1 MEKVEKLTDITPTW
15 NRKKQAELI
24 DTSIKYLLWA
34 CALLM
39 TVIVL
44 AIIIFVSQKGLQ
56 TFSSITVG
64 EFFLTSKWDPDSGKF
79 GGLSFILG
87 SLQVTLL
94 SIMLATPLALA
105 CSIFLAKIAPKGI
118 KNILRPAID
127 LYVAIPSIVYG
138 YLGLTVLIPFLRET
152 FGVSGGFGL
161 LPAVLVLAVMILP
174 TIITL
179 SEDAINSVPQS
190 LEEAS
195 IALGATRLQTIYKVI
210 LPSATTGIVSAI
222 VLAMARAIGETM
234 AVQMVIGNTPVI
246 ARNLFTPTSTLTSN
260 IVLEMGNAPFNSA
273 WNNAL
278 FLMALLLLGISLIII
293 LAIRYVVAKGMV
305 NHAR

>member
-1 MEKVEKLTDITPTW
+1 MEKTEELTTITPTF
-15 NRKKQAELI
+15 NRQKKALLI
-24 DTSIKYLLWA
+24 DASIKYLLWA
-34 CALLM
+34 CAILM

-56 TFSSITVG
+56 TFDSISVS
-64 EFFLTSKWDPDSGKF
+64 EFFLASKWDPDSGKF
-79 GGLSFILG
+79 GGLSFIIG

-94 SIMLATPLALA
+94 SILLATPLALS

-152 FGVSGGFGL
+152 FDVSGGFGL
-161 LPAVLVLAVMILP
+161 MPAVLVLAVMILP

-210 LPSATTGIVSAI
+210 LPSAITGIVSAV

-246 ARNLFTPTSTLTSN
+246 ARSLFTPTSTLTSN

-278 FLMALLLLGISLIII
+278 FLMALLLLVISLVII
-293 LAIRYVVAKGMV
+293 LAIRYVAAKGTV